1 MINCRVCNTST
12 LRVYDILKSEDT
24 RQTTTVYCCTEC
36 HTLFIDPIPYNYQS
50 EENLINYYLPIRDP
64 LMTRYNSV
72 FKYVNNLG
80 KKGKFLDIGCGIGYS
95 LLVAQDWKWEG
106 VGIEPNPYLSN
117 YSRSKFGLN
126 IVNDFFNIQDFPE
139 NSFDF
144 IMIDQVLEHLY
155 DIHPFF
161 EDVVSLLKP
170 NGILMIGVPPVD
182 WLRLLIAKIDPCIGK
197 SRLPSN
203 FFKTMSPN
211 FRLFWV

>member
-12 LRVYDILKSEDT
+12 LRVYDILKSEDNQQ
-24 RQTTTVYCCTEC
+24 RTTVYCCTEC

-139 NSFDF
+139 NSFAAGGRF
-144 IMIDQVLEHLY
+144 
-155 DIHPFF
+155 
-161 EDVVSLLKP
+161 
-170 NGILMIGVPPVD
+170 
-182 WLRLLIAKIDPCIGK
+182 
-197 SRLPSN
+197 PS
-203 FFKTMSPN
+203 
-211 FRLFWV
+211 